1 MEKCTIQQAIYLGI
15 LFKASR
21 GPNVSGHFDPDRHGL
36 LSRANGEL
44 VGRRQRRPTLPSWAT
59 DVLFQHSSGPAQ
71 YVGYNMVGYT
81 MLHPV

>member
-1 MEKCTIQQAIYLGI
+1 MLVNIPLPWSRYEQIGPNVFIFDRNSILLRMEKCTIQQAIYLGI

-44 VGRRQRRPTLPSWAT
+44 VGRRQRRPTLPS
-59 DVLFQHSSGPAQ
+59 
-71 YVGYNMVGYT
+71 
-81 MLHPV
+81 